1 MKKITL
7 LFIVLLLCLFVEE
20 TYGHAE
26 NRVLSNSDKQELQYL
41 IKIEKSCNDISSDYI
56 YLVNCKCKLNTNLI
70 KKHYQ

>member
-41 IKIEKSCNDISSDYI
+41 IKIEKSCNDY
-56 YLVNCKCKLNTNLI
+56 NGTMN
-70 KKHYQ
+70 